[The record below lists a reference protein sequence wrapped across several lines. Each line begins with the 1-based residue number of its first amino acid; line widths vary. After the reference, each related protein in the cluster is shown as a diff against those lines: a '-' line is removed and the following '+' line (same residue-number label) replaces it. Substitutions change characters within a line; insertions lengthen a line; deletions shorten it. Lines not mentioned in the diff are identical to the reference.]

1 MTDDQQGGIVADVR
15 FAIVPEWVL
24 DLEVSDRAVR
34 LYALLAR
41 HADGDGSGAIPGRK
55 RLAKRLRCSVDSVDR
70 AKAELVDAGALHVEH
85 RFLDGR
91 QTSNDYLVIR
101 VPPGHP
107 GRTAAADEGRTTAA
121 PPGRT
126 GAAGDNES
134 QVDREP
140 EDREASSLVPR
151 DSSPEQAPEYPPEVR
166 ELALEFVG
174 MVKANGHAL
183 PAKGSKAAATWLLE
197 LDRLRRLGPPGDT
210 GDDPPPTDD
219 EIREVMRWA
228 LQVSEFWPANIRAI
242 PKFREKYTVLRAQMR
257 RESNG
262 RRRSTAPGPSAAAN
276 YEAAAAALRERRR

>member
-140 EDREASSLVPR
+140 RGPRSIVARPSRLVARASSPSIRPR
-151 DSSPEQAPEYPPEVR
+151 SASSRSSSPGWSRRTGTRSPRRAARQPRRGCSSWTGCVGSDRQATRAMTPHR
-166 ELALEFVG
+166 
-174 MVKANGHAL
+174 
-183 PAKGSKAAATWLLE
+183 
-197 LDRLRRLGPPGDT
+197 
-210 GDDPPPTDD
+210 PTT
-219 EIREVMRWA
+219 R
-228 LQVSEFWPANIRAI
+228 SER
-242 PKFREKYTVLRAQMR
+242 
-257 RESNG
+257 
-262 RRRSTAPGPSAAAN
+262 
-276 YEAAAAALRERRR
+276 